1 MEKSDHDLLIELNT
15 KMELWHTEHTRIMSD
30 HMKDDVASFAQSDM
44 KVNATHRRLD
54 EFKGTLEGYASIK
67 DKILGGAAVLMFIFS
82 SVVSVIAL
90 VKQ

>member
-15 KMELWHTEHTRIMSD
+15 KMELWHNEHTRIMSD
-30 HMKDDVASFAQSDM
+30 HMKDDVASFTQSDM

-54 EFKGTLEGYASIK
+54 EFKVTLDNYNSLK
-67 DKILGGAAVLMFIFS
+67 DKVLGGAAVLMFLFS

-90 VKQ
+90 IKH